1 MSAGSEVLAD
11 FASAAELSHGE
22 AEAILPEV
30 ARAIVQA
37 NAPAVRHIEARKN
50 LLRLLHQLAAGDATI
65 GMLAKSLPFAEPNA
79 RRYLT
84 NAARAFLAQAER
96 DTSRGFIPEASVW
109 GEVRIAAAG
118 RAKLAFPRKEDF
130 QRPSGSAG
138 ELAGQYQR
146 SGNPGN
152 WSGSPHF
159 DASNAAAPPPAAS
172 PIPKS
177 ENFPWRPPATLQLPD
192 LEDLLPYAPS
202 IVPSAI
208 PSIIPGAGWLRGLR
222 NLRFP
227 RFGKPRS
234 ASPAPPPDVAPAPP
248 TIVAS
253 PLPPPVVMNDP
264 SAPLPPATSSP
275 PLVMSSPNA
284 GRVRAPGLP
293 AFEGPGAD
301 EFRVWFGTNRAPDEG
316 GAIGS
321 GNRRGDGVA
330 YGYCD
335 VYIPESHKIG
345 STGSSWLWRL
355 VHWTDDRLKVRDIAA
370 LAYDAFWAILR
381 QRFGSLEASRRQAV
395 VFIHGYNVSFEE
407 AALRAAQIGVDLGVG
422 GAMAFFSWPSKGTVN
437 GYQADESTIEAS
449 EPAISQFLID
459 FARRSG
465 AEAVHVIAHSMGNR
479 GLLRAV
485 SGIVQ
490 NAQAHSD
497 VRFAN
502 FILAAPDVDAD
513 TFRNS
518 ADAYRQLADRTT
530 LYISERDRA
539 VGLSRWLHQYPR
551 VGFAPP
557 ISVFQGIDTINVTNI
572 DVTML
577 GHGYFGEARPILTDM
592 HELIFS
598 RRPPD
603 KRFSLRSARTEAG
616 QDYWVVAG

>member
-316 GAIGS
+316 GAI
-321 GNRRGDGVA
+321 
-330 YGYCD
+330 
-335 VYIPESHKIG
+335 
-345 STGSSWLWRL
+345 
-355 VHWTDDRLKVRDIAA
+355 AA

-479 GLLRAV
+479 GVLRAV
-485 SGIVQ
+485 SRIVQ